1 MTSKKL
7 KFFRMETDKQGISVV
22 TFDRPPVNAVSFDV
36 YPDIRDMC
44 EAIESTDETRVV
56 VLTAPPDAR
65 AWCGGA
71 DVRDFLPLDHA
82 SRMARYAMINECL
95 PRFYN
100 LDRPVIGALNSH
112 AVGVGLVLA
121 AFCDMRVASKD
132 AFFAC
137 PEIDRGVLAGGGSFF
152 TRLNMPAGRIREM
165 IYTGRRFMA
174 AELQENTGFFNYIVP
189 KDQVMPKAMEL
200 AAVVAGKSLA
210 ALKAN
215 KLCNNASETMNW
227 TEAYK
232 LSQAKSADL
241 TVTKDAKEGI
251 RAFLEKR
258 QPQYTDR

>member
-7 KFFRMETDKQGISVV
+7 KFFRMETDSRGITVV
-22 TFDRPPVNAVSFDV
+22 IFDRTPVNAVSFEV
-36 YPDIRDMC
+36 YPDLRDLC
-44 EAIESTDETRVV
+44 EQIESTDDTRVV
-56 VLTAPPDAR
+56 VLTSPPNAR

-95 PRFYN
+95 PRFYILN
-100 LDRPVIGALNSH
+100 RPVIGALNSH

-121 AFCDMRVASKD
+121 AFCDMRVASRD

-152 TRLNMPAGRIREM
+152 TRLNMPSGRIREM

-174 AELQENTGFFNYIVP
+174 EELQENTGFFNYIVP

-200 AAVVAGKSLA
+200 AASIASKSLA

-227 TEAYK
+227 IEAYK

-241 TVTKDAKEGI
+241 TITKDAKEGI

-258 QPQYTDR
+258 KPKYVDQ

>member
-1 MTSKKL
+1 
-7 KFFRMETDKQGISVV
+7 
-22 TFDRPPVNAVSFDV
+22 
-36 YPDIRDMC
+36 
-44 EAIESTDETRVV
+44 
-56 VLTAPPDAR
+56 
-65 AWCGGA
+65 
-71 DVRDFLPLDHA
+71 
-82 SRMARYAMINECL
+82 MARYAMINECL

-100 LDRPVIGALNSH
+100 LNRPVIGALNSH

-121 AFCDMRVASKD
+121 AFCDMRVASRD

-152 TRLNMPAGRIREM
+152 TRLNMPSGRIREM

-174 AELQENTGFFNYIVP
+174 EELQENTGFFNYIVP

-200 AAVVAGKSLA
+200 AASIASKSLA

-227 TEAYK
+227 IEAYK

-241 TVTKDAKEGI
+241 TITKDAKEGI

-258 QPQYTDR
+258 KPKYSDQ

>member
-7 KFFRMETDKQGISVV
+7 KFFRMETDSRGITVV

-36 YPDIRDMC
+36 YPDIRDLC
-44 EAIESTDETRVV
+44 EIIESTDDTRVV
-56 VLTAPPDAR
+56 VLTAPPNAR

-121 AFCDMRVASKD
+121 AFCDMRVASQGRVLRVSR
-132 AFFAC
+132 
-137 PEIDRGVLAGGGSFF
+137 DRPGRAGGR
-152 TRLNMPAGRIREM
+152 RLLLHAAQHAVRPHPRDDLHGPAIHG
-165 IYTGRRFMA
+165 GGA
-174 AELQENTGFFNYIVP
+174 AGEHGLLQLHRP

-200 AAVVAGKSLA
+200 AAVIAGKSLA

-241 TVTKDAKEGI
+241 TITKDAKEGI

-258 QPQYTDR
+258 QPKYTDR

>member
-7 KFFRMETDKQGISVV
+7 KFFRMETDKRGITVV
-22 TFDRPPVNAVSFDV
+22 TFDRPPVNAVSFEV
-36 YPDIRDMC
+36 YPDVREMC
-44 EAIESTDETRVV
+44 EAIEATDETRVV
-56 VLTAPPDAR
+56 VLTAPPNAR

-71 DVRDFLPLDHA
+71 DVRDFLPLDHQ

-152 TRLNMPAGRIREM
+152 TRLNMPSGRIREM

-174 AELQENTGFFNYIVP
+174 DELQENSGFFNYVVP
-189 KDQVMPKAMEL
+189 KDQVMPKALEI
-200 AAVVAGKSLA
+200 AGIIAKKSLA

-215 KLCNNASETMNW
+215 KLCNNASESMSW

-241 TVTKDAKEGI
+241 TITADAKEGI

-258 QPQYTDR
+258 QPKYTDR

>member
-1 MTSKKL
+1 MTTKKL
-7 KFFRMETDKQGISVV
+7 KFFRMETDARGITVV
-22 TFDRPPVNAVSFDV
+22 TFDRPPVNAVSFEV

-44 EAIESTDETRVV
+44 EIIESTDQTRVV
-56 VLTAPPDAR
+56 VLTSPPNSR

-95 PRFYN
+95 PSFYN
-100 LDRPVIGALNSH
+100 LDRPVIGAINSH

-121 AFCDMRVASKD
+121 AFCDMRVASR
-132 AFFAC
+132 
-137 PEIDRGVLAGGGSFF
+137 ELAGGGSFF

-174 AELQENTGFFNYIVP
+174 DEMQENTGFFNYIVP
-189 KDQVMPKAMEL
+189 KDQVMAKSMEL
-200 AAVVAGKSLA
+200 AAVIAGKSLA

-215 KLCNNASETMNW
+215 KLCNNASESMSW
-227 TEAYK
+227 TESYK

-241 TVTKDAKEGI
+241 TITKDAKEGI

-258 QPQYTDR
+258 APKYSDH

>member
-7 KFFRMETDKQGISVV
+7 KFFRMETDSRGITVV
-22 TFDRPPVNAVSFDV
+22 TFDRPPVNAVSFEV
-36 YPDIRDMC
+36 YPDIRDLC
-44 EAIESTDETRVV
+44 EQIESTDDTRVV
-56 VLTAPPDAR
+56 VLTSPPNAR

-100 LDRPVIGALNSH
+100 LNRPVIGALNSH

-121 AFCDMRVASKD
+121 AFCDMRVASRD

-174 AELQENTGFFNYIVP
+174 EELQENTGFFNYIVP
-189 KDQVMPKAMEL
+189 KDQVMPKAIEL
-200 AAVVAGKSLA
+200 AASVAGKSLA

-227 TEAYK
+227 IEAYK

-241 TVTKDAKEGI
+241 TITKDAKEGI

-258 QPQYTDR
+258 KPKYTDH